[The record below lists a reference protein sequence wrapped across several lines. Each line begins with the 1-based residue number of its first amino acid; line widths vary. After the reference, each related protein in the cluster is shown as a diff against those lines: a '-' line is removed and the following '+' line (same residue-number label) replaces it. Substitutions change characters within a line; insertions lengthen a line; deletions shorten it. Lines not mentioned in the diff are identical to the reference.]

1 MCNSGISEQ
10 ISHCFCKFWSWLLG
24 QGTLSSALT
33 LKAENTGIDDNT
45 ECFSTFGFA
54 PAPEKMRDVYS
65 VVSEISLSANV
76 LLLGYVSLLRKF
88 LIAGN
93 DRSAR
98 SCIIERDSRQR
109 PSALACMQY
118 SINSLRQLLGSSTA
132 GAGTRT

>member
-24 QGTLSSALT
+24 QGTLSSAFT
-33 LKAENTGIDDNT
+33 FKAENTGIDDNT
-45 ECFSTFGFA
+45 ECFRTFGLT

-76 LLLGYVSLLRKF
+76 LLLGYVALLRSSLLQEMIVPRA
-88 LIAGN
+88 IP
-93 DRSAR
+93 DS

-109 PSALACMQY
+109 PTALACMQ
-118 SINSLRQLLGSSTA
+118 
-132 GAGTRT
+132 

>member
-24 QGTLSSALT
+24 QGTLSSAFT
-33 LKAENTGIDDNT
+33 FKAENTGIDDNT
-45 ECFSTFGFA
+45 ECFRTFGLT

-76 LLLGYVSLLRKF
+76 LLLGYVALLRKF

-98 SCIIERDSRQR
+98 HSG
-109 PSALACMQY
+109 
-118 SINSLRQLLGSSTA
+118 QLLYH
-132 GAGTRT
+132 